1 MYLKITIVVLFVK
14 YWRIGRK
21 IWSAQIACRI
31 LVPLFGDLFDMKI
44 VSEILSPL
52 LILSREIN
60 FKKNATLEIIS
71 PRCGNEFYH
80 AYYSDK
86 HTLCFVNENIFQTR
100 KSNFFKKEK
109 NITKIF
115 GMNSRLHRYSWEN

>member
-1 MYLKITIVVLFVK
+1 MDGVLVH
-14 YWRIGRK
+14 
-21 IWSAQIACRI
+21 
-31 LVPLFGDLFDMKI
+31 LFGDLFVMKI
-44 VSEILSPL
+44 LSDILSPL
-52 LILSREIN
+52 LILAHEIN

-100 KSNFFKKEK
+100 KSNFFKKK
-109 NITKIF
+109 N
-115 GMNSRLHRYSWEN
+115 ENIWDEFQTA

>member
-1 MYLKITIVVLFVK
+1 MNNILSYCGLVDG
-14 YWRIGRK
+14 RISDSDRDLPV
-21 IWSAQIACRI
+21 RI
-31 LVPLFGDLFDMKI
+31 LPRD
-44 VSEILSPL
+44 
-52 LILSREIN
+52 IN

-100 KSNFFKKEK
+100 KSNFFKKK
-109 NITKIF
+109 N
-115 GMNSRLHRYSWEN
+115 ENNWDEFQTA

>member
-1 MYLKITIVVLFVK
+1 MNNLLSYCGLIDG
-14 YWRIGRK
+14 RI
-21 IWSAQIACRI
+21 SASEKDLA
-31 LVPLFGDLFDMKI
+31 VP
-44 VSEILSPL
+44 
-52 LILSREIN
+52 ILSRETTN
-60 FKKNATLEIIS
+60 FKKNATLEVIS

-109 NITKIF
+109 KNSKRF
-115 GMNSRLHRYSWEN
+115 GMNSRLHRYS